1 MRTIGTAAASVDARI
16 RHSRRTGG
24 RIGRPASPTATLSC
38 MAESMSAKRSANA
51 VANFLA
57 ARRYTRDEIFA
68 EPGPVPG
75 EAGAHGWW
83 FRDIPGDIDV
93 SGCEQRDG
101 WTLLYVGISPGP
113 PRADGK
119 PQNPQD
125 LRKRIRYHF
134 GAGNAGA
141 DGSTLRKSL
150 GVLLGEQLGFALR
163 RIGSGKR
170 QTFAGGEAVLTQ
182 WMAENAAV
190 SWVLHPEPWYLEAKL
205 INALDLPLNFQ
216 ENNRNTFAPVRKKL
230 RRDAAVKA
238 GKMRVLAEWS

>member
-1 MRTIGTAAASVDARI
+1 MPAA
-16 RHSRRTGG
+16 TTLGG
-24 RIGRPASPTATLSC
+24 
-38 MAESMSAKRSANA
+38 MAESISAKRNAAA

-57 ARRYTRDEIFA
+57 AQRYIRDEVFA
-68 EPGPVPG
+68 EPCPVPE

-119 PQNPQD
+119 PQTPQD

-150 GVLLGEQLGFALR
+150 GVLLGNQLGFALR

-170 QTFAGGEAVLTQ
+170 QTFAGGEAVLTR
-182 WMAENAAV
+182 WMAENASV

-205 INALDLPLNFQ
+205 VSALELPLNFQ
-216 ENNRNTFAPVRKKL
+216 DNARNAFAPQLKKL

>member
-1 MRTIGTAAASVDARI
+1 
-16 RHSRRTGG
+16 
-24 RIGRPASPTATLSC
+24 
-38 MAESMSAKRSANA
+38 MAESMSAKRGANA
-51 VANFLA
+51 VANFSA
-57 ARRYTRDEIFA
+57 AQRYTREEIFA
-68 EPGPVPG
+68 EPSPVPA

-83 FRDIPGDIDV
+83 FRDIPGEIDV

-101 WTLLYVGISPGP
+101 LTLLYVGISPGP
-113 PRADGK
+113 PRTDGK
-119 PQNPQD
+119 PQVPQD

-134 GAGNAGA
+134 GAGNASA

-150 GVLLGEQLGFALR
+150 GVLLGDHLGFALR

-182 WMAENAAV
+182 WMADNASV

-205 INALDLPLNFQ
+205 LNALDLPLNIQ
-216 ENNRNTFAPVRKKL
+216 DNDHNAFAPQLKKL

>member
-1 MRTIGTAAASVDARI
+1 
-16 RHSRRTGG
+16 
-24 RIGRPASPTATLSC
+24 
-38 MAESMSAKRSANA
+38 MAESMSAKRSASA

-57 ARRYTRDEIFA
+57 AQRFTRDEIFS
-68 EPGPVPG
+68 EPCPVPS

-83 FRDIPGDIDV
+83 FRDIPGDIDIA
-93 SGCEQRDG
+93 GCEQRDG
-101 WTLLYVGISPGP
+101 WTLLYVGVSPGP

-119 PQNPQD
+119 PQIPQD

-150 GVLLGEQLGFALR
+150 GVLLGDELGFALR

-170 QTFAGGEAVLTQ
+170 QTFAGGEAILTR
-182 WMAENAAV
+182 WMAENTAV
-190 SWVLHPEPWYLEAKL
+190 SWMLHPEPWYLEPKL
-205 INALDLPLNFQ
+205 INALKLPLNLQ
-216 ENNRNTFAPVRKKL
+216 NNERNAFAPKLKKL
-230 RRDAAVKA
+230 RRAAAVKA

>member
-1 MRTIGTAAASVDARI
+1 
-16 RHSRRTGG
+16 
-24 RIGRPASPTATLSC
+24 
-38 MAESMSAKRSANA
+38 MAESTSAKRAADA

-57 ARRYTRDEIFA
+57 ARRYTREEVFS
-68 EPGPVPG
+68 EPSPVPEQPG
-75 EAGAHGWW
+75 VHGWW
-83 FRDIPGDIDV
+83 FRTVPGGIDV

-101 WTLLYVGISPGP
+101 WTLLYVGITSGP

-119 PQNPQD
+119 PRVPQD

-134 GAGNAGA
+134 GAGNASA

-150 GVLLGEQLGFALR
+150 GVLLGGELGFALR

-170 QTFAGGEAVLTQ
+170 QTFAGGEAVLTH
-182 WMAENAAV
+182 WMAENATV
-190 SWVLHPEPWYLEAKL
+190 SWVLHPEPWHLERKL

-216 ENNRNTFAPVRKKL
+216 DNARNAFAPELKRLRKE
-230 RRDAAVKA
+230 AAAKA

>member
-1 MRTIGTAAASVDARI
+1 MSARRSAASV
-16 RHSRRTGG
+16 
-24 RIGRPASPTATLSC
+24 
-38 MAESMSAKRSANA
+38 EK
-51 VANFLA
+51 FLA
-57 ARRYTRDEIFA
+57 AQRFTRDEVFA
-68 EPGPVPG
+68 EPSPVPA
-75 EAGAHGWW
+75 EAGVHGWW

-101 WTLLYVGISPGP
+101 WTLLYVGITSGP
-113 PRADGK
+113 PRPDGK
-119 PQNPQD
+119 PRAPQD

-150 GVLLGEQLGFALR
+150 GVLLEGELGCTLR

-170 QTFAGGEAVLTQ
+170 MTFAGGESVLTR

-190 SWVLHPEPWYLEAKL
+190 SWVPHPEPWHLERKL

-216 ENNRNTFAPVRKKL
+216 DNERNAFAPEL
-230 RRDAAVKA
+230 RRLRREAVVRA
-238 GKMRVLAEWS
+238 GKKRVLAEWS

>member
-1 MRTIGTAAASVDARI
+1 
-16 RHSRRTGG
+16 
-24 RIGRPASPTATLSC
+24 
-38 MAESMSAKRSANA
+38 MAESMSAKRSAQA

-57 ARRYTRDEIFA
+57 AQRYTRDEVFSDLD
-68 EPGPVPG
+68 PVPA
-75 EAGAHGWW
+75 ESGAHGWW
-83 FRDIPGDIDV
+83 FREIPGEIDV

-119 PQNPQD
+119 PQTPQD

-134 GAGNAGA
+134 GAGNASA

-150 GVLLGEQLGFALR
+150 GVLLGDQLGFALR

-190 SWVLHPEPWYLEAKL
+190 SWVLHPEPWFLEAKL
-205 INALDLPLNFQ
+205 VNALDLPLNIQ
-216 ENNRNTFAPVRKKL
+216 NNERNAFAPTLKRLRK
-230 RRDAAVKA
+230 DAAVKA